1 MSLEIRR
8 LRELRIRCFRLKIL
22 RDELRKIK
30 HRLHIML
37 PKNRFPVL
45 GEVLTIGQ
53 SLEGDSG
60 HPESVIILRLSDT
73 DDI

>member
-1 MSLEIRR
+1 MNLEIHR

-53 SLEGDSG
+53 SLGDSG
-60 HPESVIILRLSDT
+60 HPESVIIIRLSDT